1 MSSFVIEL
9 DEKEIDNIC
18 LALAYATLKN
28 KNKQAVEEFDNVCKK
43 LLIYAGN
50 PTKIAIKMLKM
61 IEGENGT

>member
-18 LALAYATLKN
+18 LALTHATLKN

-50 PTKIAIKMLKM
+50 STKIAIKMMKM